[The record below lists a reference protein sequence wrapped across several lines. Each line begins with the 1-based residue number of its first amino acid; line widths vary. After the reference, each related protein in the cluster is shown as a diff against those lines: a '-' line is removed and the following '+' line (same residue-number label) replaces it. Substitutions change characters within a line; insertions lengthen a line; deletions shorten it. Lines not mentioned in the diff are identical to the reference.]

1 MRPPSSLHSQSTTD
15 RIEDTPLKINLCF
28 SLRIF
33 SLAVLWTVADTTG
46 PRLENRLRQVFSFVK
61 RLSMRQNSCPCVGET
76 PGETSCRGQTDMF
89 ARIGL
94 RGFSHRHFADAWEL
108 LLRHLPREC
117 GVGFAQKV
125 IIRFFPSAHHS
136 LDPKGVF
143 QLNVGTMPA
152 CIPAIPEF
160 YRSIMLCI
168 IWRELIGRM
177 Q

>member
-1 MRPPSSLHSQSTTD
+1 MLKHPGGIITVCHFGTKLHFCFQRSIIFMNGSKGGLRKYVLNFWPHTLPSIFALPGRSQSSQL
-15 RIEDTPLKINLCF
+15 I
-28 SLRIF
+28 SLRY
-33 SLAVLWTVADTTG
+33 LAVT
-46 PRLENRLRQVFSFVK
+46 FSK
-61 RLSMRQNSCPCVGET
+61 S
-76 PGETSCRGQTDMF
+76 
-89 ARIGL
+89 